1 MKLLGASLALVSS
14 IAFGTTLSPITL
26 LNPSGSSSGQAIVST
41 GSGTA
46 PAWGGIGMNGIAAI
60 AANTV
65 LANATGSSASPT
77 AFSMPSCSGGANALS
92 WVSGTGFTCSTTLAP
107 AASPAFTG
115 TPTAPTAAVGTN
127 STQIATTAFVAGRPQ
142 CYSIMDNGGDNTFTN
157 DNASA
162 WTATL
167 ALGPSSN
174 KCIYFPPG
182 KYKFG
187 SGVSYTIPSGVASI
201 TILGAGPTSTTLA
214 WPAGGGIAINYAGT
228 TSAAHVQNLAL
239 TTGTTATGTALAL
252 NQAASVSNSGNSA
265 ESDVTNVTIRGDDGY
280 QVTNYWATGINAS
293 VSNVNFLNDHFV
305 NPIGNGNQ
313 VVLGGTSTQ
322 VPVIFNF
329 ANCYF
334 EGGNNSLTYGNY
346 VQGVQVS
353 NSNFVSANY
362 GIISNASES
371 GLDQLTVV
379 GSQFANNTAD
389 IYFGTAVPNT
399 VVMGNLFYVANSNYG
414 LDLISTDK
422 FSIIGNM
429 FTQDTTGASAIGVN
443 IGATSVRGGSITGNN
458 FNSMGTVAI
467 QLNGG
472 TTSNITSNDNVFN
485 ANGANVSNGSSSNT
499 ILDYAPVSGGFGFTS
514 LTTNT
519 ATNLG
524 SVSLT
529 PGTWFCTSQTN
540 WTSSANN
547 LSVVQTGMSTTSAS
561 MPSFASYIG
570 LSSGIIAAGTVLNST
585 QRVVASSN
593 PTTLYL
599 VSMATF
605 ASGTSTSSGQI
616 TCNPSR

>member
-1 MKLLGASLALVSS
+1 
-14 IAFGTTLSPITL
+14 
-26 LNPSGSSSGQAIVST
+26 
-41 GSGTA
+41 
-46 PAWGGIGMNGIAAI
+46 
-60 AANTV
+60 
-65 LANATGSSASPT
+65 
-77 AFSMPSCSGGANALS
+77 
-92 WVSGTGFTCSTTLAP
+92 
-107 AASPAFTG
+107 
-115 TPTAPTAAVGTN
+115 
-127 STQIATTAFVAGRPQ
+127 
-142 CYSIMDNGGDNTFTN
+142 MDSGGDNTFTN

-167 ALGPSSN
+167 ALGPSAN

-187 SGVSYTIPSGVASI
+187 SNVSYTIPSGVASI

-252 NQAASVSNSGNSA
+252 NQAASTSNQSNSA

-280 QVTNYWATGINAS
+280 QVTDYWATGINVS
-293 VSNVNFLNDHFV
+293 VSNVNFSNNHFV
-305 NPIGNGNQ
+305 NPLGNGNQ

-379 GSQFANNTAD
+379 GSQFENNTSD
-389 IYFGTAVPNT
+389 ILLTTAVPNT
-399 VVMGNLFYVANSNYG
+399 VLMGNVFYVANSTTGVN
-414 LDLISTDK
+414 LAATDK
-422 FSIIGNM
+422 FSVIGNM
-429 FTQDTTGASAIGVN
+429 FTVATTGTSAIGLN
-443 IGATSVRGGSITGNN
+443 IGATSARGGSITGNN
-458 FNSMGTVAI
+458 FDRMGTVAI
-467 QLNGG
+467 QINSG
-472 TTSNITSNDNVFN
+472 TSNVTSNDNVFN
-485 ANGANVSNGSSSNT
+485 SNGQNISNGSSSNSV
-499 ILDYAPVSGGFGFTS
+499 LDFSAITGSFGFAS

-519 ATNLG
+519 ATNVG
-524 SVSLT
+524 SVSL
-529 PGTWFCTSQTN
+529 PLGTWFCTSQAN

-547 LSVVQTGMSTTSAS
+547 LSVVQSGMSTTSAS

-570 LSSGIIAAGTVLNST
+570 LNSGSIAAGTVLNST

-599 VSMATF
+599 VSIATF

-616 TCNPSR
+616 TCVPSR